1 MKVKQLENITGLT
14 DVMFKAI
21 MSSNEEILIKVL
33 NSIFPVTKLSINY
46 LLRIK
51 S

>member
-21 MSSNEEILIKVL
+21 MSNNEEILIKVL
-33 NSIFPVTKLSINY
+33 NSIFSENIKNIK
-46 LLRIK
+46 LRIQM
-51 S
+51 